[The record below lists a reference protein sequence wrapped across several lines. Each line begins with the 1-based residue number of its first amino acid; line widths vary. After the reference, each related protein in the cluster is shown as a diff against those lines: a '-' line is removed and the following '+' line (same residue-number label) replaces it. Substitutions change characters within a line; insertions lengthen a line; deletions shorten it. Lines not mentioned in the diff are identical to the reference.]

1 MRLGARRALN
11 RRVPLLGWLYY
22 LVAAHTT
29 PRLFAVGLIG
39 VAPTAFMFL
48 MGLDLE
54 ASRLGFAVLAWV
66 FAAMAVGYVWQP
78 RLSVCAIGPTRVECG
93 RAFRMRYEVHN
104 RGRLWAR
111 DIDLDTVTYP
121 DLRHLRLHPARLEAL
136 APGASDSVDGGGL
149 ARRRGG
155 YLLPPLRCDAAFPFG
170 LWRWGQTD
178 WTARHLTV
186 YPRYSRLTAFDI
198 PLGQRHR
205 QDLTQARQLARAALE
220 FHGCRE
226 FREGDALR
234 HVHPRSSA
242 RLGVPVVKE
251 FQAEGHGRTAVV
263 VDTWR
268 AVWQPRRPFHGGATF
283 EAALSV
289 AAAVV
294 DALARTDRVLELLV
308 AGPGVYRFVSA
319 GCLGYLEDALDILAA
334 VEPCTTDPLEQL
346 EPLLVEEIR
355 AIQSV
360 CLILT
365 RWDARRAALWQTLD
379 AWQVGLKV
387 VLLTPGL
394 ERPAGLPPN
403 VVCVAA
409 QSVLRGEVAEL

>member
-1 MRLGARRALN
+1 MRLGARPTLN
-11 RRVPLLGWLYY
+11 RRVPLLGWFYY
-22 LVAAHTT
+22 LLVAHTT
-29 PRLFAVGLIG
+29 PRLFAVGVIG
-39 VAPTAFMFL
+39 AAPTAAMFL
-48 MGLDLE
+48 IGIDME
-54 ASRLGFAVLAWV
+54 ASRLGFAVLAWIV
-66 FAAMAVGYVWQP
+66 AAVAVGYVWQP
-78 RLSVCAIGPTRVECG
+78 RLNVRALWPTRVECG
-93 RAFRMRYEVHN
+93 RAFVLRYEVRN
-104 RGRLWAR
+104 SGRLWAR
-111 DIDLDTVTYP
+111 DVGLDTLTYP
-121 DLRHLRLHPARLEAL
+121 DLRHLRLHPARLDAL
-136 APGASDSVDGGGL
+136 APDACDTVDGGGL
-149 ARRRGG
+149 ARQRGC

-170 LWRWGQTD
+170 LWRWGRTD
-178 WTARHLTV
+178 WTERRLTV
-186 YPRYSRLTAFDI
+186 YPRYSRLTDFDI

-205 QDLTQARQLARAALE
+205 QDLTQARQLARSALE

-226 FREGDALR
+226 FRQGDALR

-251 FQAEGHGRTAVV
+251 FQAEGRGRTAVV

-268 AVWQPRRPFHGGATF
+268 ALWRPRRPFHGSATV

-294 DALARTDRVLELLV
+294 DALARSDRVLELLV

-319 GCLGYLEDALDILAA
+319 GCLGYLEDTLDILAA
-334 VEPCTTDPLEQL
+334 VEPCTADPFEQL
-346 EPLLVEEIR
+346 EPLLLEEIR

-365 RWDARRAALWQTLD
+365 RWDARRAALLQTLD

-394 ERPAGLPPN
+394 ERPDELPPD
-403 VVCVAA
+403 VVCVPVR
-409 QSVLRGEVAEL
+409 SVLRGEVAEL